1 MQIVKKKPREDV
13 DVAKIYESLVVNEE
27 EPANLCRARFTVP
40 VLCWLWCN
48 YVDVMLI
55 VLKYYGGTL
64 AWRVS
69 QLLYK
74 FCCQII
80 TILKPEISRYLL
92 GENARENFRWSF
104 FVRTFVCALISYA
117 DICTFDH
124 NKSHTIWHY

>member
-1 MQIVKKKPREDV
+1 MVVSTLKVLLGIDTADKAPTPKQCKILKKKPREDV

-27 EPANLCRARFTVP
+27 EPANLCRVRFTVP

-48 YVDVMLI
+48 YVDMMLI

-74 FCCQII
+74 FCC
-80 TILKPEISRYLL
+80 
-92 GENARENFRWSF
+92 
-104 FVRTFVCALISYA
+104 
-117 DICTFDH
+117 
-124 NKSHTIWHY
+124 